1 MQPTTQ
7 QQCSHKGHLE
17 TGVALIVLGTV
28 FLCMKLN
35 IIQLEWHWY
44 TFLAIAFAVMG
55 GMEML
60 LARRA
65 HKIFEGFSK
74 IVLGAWFYVAFAGLW
89 GVTPGNSWPVFLILA
104 GTGIM
109 LKSLSG
115 KEAETKPSA
124 TRSINSETKSE

>member
-7 QQCSHKGHLE
+7 QQCSRNGHLE

-28 FLCMKLN
+28 FLCMKFN

-44 TFLAIAFAVMG
+44 TFLAIAFAAMG

-60 LARRA
+60 LAKRP

-74 IVLGAWFYVAFAGLW
+74 IILGAWFYVAFSGLW

-115 KEAETKPSA
+115 KDTGKNIS
-124 TRSINSETKSE
+124 TTSDTKSE